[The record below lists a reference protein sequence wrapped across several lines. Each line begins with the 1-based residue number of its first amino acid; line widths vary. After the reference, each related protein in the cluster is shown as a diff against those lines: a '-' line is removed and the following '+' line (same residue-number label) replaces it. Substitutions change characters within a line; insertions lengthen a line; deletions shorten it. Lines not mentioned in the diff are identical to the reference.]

1 MTKLLNYFEK
11 HELILWVSSLITI
24 TISFFLFDRSNYL
37 ILFASIIGVTSLIF
51 SAKANPI
58 GQFLMIV
65 FSILYGIIS
74 FNLSYYG
81 EVITYIGMT
90 MPMATF
96 SFISWLKNPY
106 GENKSEVEIN
116 YLSTKELWFMMVLTG
131 IVTILFYF
139 ILKFFHTANIIPSTI
154 SVTTSFAAVYLT
166 FRRSYYYAIGYAL
179 NDIILIILWS
189 LAAINNLSYI
199 SVVVCFI
206 IFLINDI
213 YGYINWKQICKS
225 QSKSNI

>member
-1 MTKLLNYFEK
+1 MYVNAYFFEGEIMTKLLNYFEK

-116 YLSTKELWFMMVLTG
+116 YYQQK
-131 IVTILFYF
+131 
-139 ILKFFHTANIIPSTI
+139 N
-154 SVTTSFAAVYLT
+154 
-166 FRRSYYYAIGYAL
+166 
-179 NDIILIILWS
+179 
-189 LAAINNLSYI
+189 
-199 SVVVCFI
+199 
-206 IFLINDI
+206 
-213 YGYINWKQICKS
+213 YGL
-225 QSKSNI
+225 